1 MARTKRDRPVPGSL
15 KFDWESIEGAAN
27 STFTPVTG
35 SATSASASDYVI
47 SGLVAG
53 TQYWCRVR
61 PVRGGT
67 TEAWS
72 DPATRVAP
80 V

>member
-1 MARTKRDRPVPGSL
+1 MATMPLMARIKKD
-15 KFDWESIEGAAN
+15 AAGLHDQL
-27 STFTPVTG
+27 VQ
-35 SATSASASDYVI
+35 AASDYVI
-47 SGLVAG
+47 SGLAAG